1 MAGQTVQPRQN
12 SPYEIRPDNTRSR
25 SRVLCSEGRERAR
38 DRENACSPLFLLPK
52 LKWPW
57 PPRDARDFSQ
67 RFEPLSSRHDEKRA
81 EGAGAVLGALP
92 APSRRA
98 MRLAWRLARGGGS
111 GLVMMVTYIMQKE
124 TCAAASDLACVGQ
137 RVTVSSRECGR
148 TTTTH
153 ELMSMQP
160 SFSID
165 AVGRSQKE
173 GLSVLPCCCVRCA
186 FWHVK
191 SGNMVQGIPR
201 ARPGATPRF
210 WFLFSGTEWTAIGL
224 SRAWGLRLFPGAKKA
239 APFYYLA
246 HCCCALSTV

>member
-1 MAGQTVQPRQN
+1 MHWAAEEGEEGRRLIDTILYTHCSTGRQTCRHDPREGLLVAGQTVQPRQN

-111 GLVMMVTYIMQKE
+111 DLVMMVTYIMQKE

-148 TTTTH
+148 PTTH
-153 ELMSMQP
+153 TS
-160 SFSID
+160 
-165 AVGRSQKE
+165 
-173 GLSVLPCCCVRCA
+173 
-186 FWHVK
+186 
-191 SGNMVQGIPR
+191 
-201 ARPGATPRF
+201 
-210 WFLFSGTEWTAIGL
+210 
-224 SRAWGLRLFPGAKKA
+224 
-239 APFYYLA
+239 
-246 HCCCALSTV
+246 